1 MKKRTYSLFIF
12 VFWVSTLIL
21 GSCAPPV
28 DILPVDTEPIPIE
41 ETQPV
46 EEVEET
52 QAVEPVEASV
62 KVLQSE
68 QERDLNPSV
77 SDDALTQL
85 VADNNDFAWA
95 FFEQARSQEGNL
107 FFSPYSISVA
117 LAMTYA
123 GAREQTAAQMA
134 ETMHYSLPIHI
145 FHPAFNALDLA
156 LQGSGEDYGE
166 MQPFELNIANAI
178 WGQIGH
184 PFLPEFLDTLAMNYG
199 AGLRLTDFQNALEE
213 SRQEINQW
221 VEDQTKGRIKDLIPE
236 GSLMETTRL
245 VLTNAIYFKADWMM
259 PFSSELTMEKPFN
272 LLDGS
277 QVDVEMMAQS
287 EEHSYPYT
295 AGDGYQAIEMPYIGN
310 QVSMLLIVP
319 DQGNYEAIESQLN
332 TAMIQSID
340 TQIQE
345 QMVDLSMPKFSFTWK
360 LNLKEALEKMGM
372 RDAFQWELAD
382 FSGMDGKKDLHIQN
396 IFHKAFVAVD
406 EKGTEAAA
414 ATAVDMSLE
423 AMMEPGV
430 ELIVDRPFIFLIR
443 HQQTGTILF
452 AGRMLDPSEGE

>member
-1 MKKRTYSLFIF
+1 
-12 VFWVSTLIL
+12 V
-21 GSCAPPV
+21 A
-28 DILPVDTEPIPIE
+28 IE
-41 ETQPV
+41 ETQP
-46 EEVEET
+46 
-52 QAVEPVEASV
+52 VEPVEASV

-68 QERDLNPSV
+68 QERDLNPAVEPSEL
-77 SDDALTQL
+77 DQL

-95 FFEQARSQEGNL
+95 FFDQARSQDGNL

-123 GAREQTAAQMA
+123 GAREQTASQMA
-134 ETMHYSLPIHI
+134 ETMHYGLPQDTL
-145 FHPAFNALDLA
+145 HPAFNALDLA

-184 PFLPEFLDTLAMNYG
+184 PFLPAFLDTLAMNYG
-199 AGLRLTDFQNALEE
+199 AGLRLTDFQNALEA

-236 GSLMETTRL
+236 GSLTDATRL

-259 PFSSELTMEKPFN
+259 PFSADLTMEKPFN

-277 QVDVEMMAQS
+277 QVNVDMMAQS
-287 EEHSYPYT
+287 EEHSYPYA
-295 AGDGYQAIEMPYIGN
+295 AGDGYQAIELPYIGN

-319 DQGNYEAIESQLN
+319 DQGNYEAIEEQLDA
-332 TAMIQSID
+332 AMIEDIN
-340 TQIQE
+340 TQLLE
-345 QMVDLSMPKFSFTWK
+345 RLVDLSMPKFSFTWK
-360 LNLKEALEKMGM
+360 LNLKEALEVMGM
-372 RDAFQWELAD
+372 RDAFQTELAD
-382 FSGMDGKKDLHIQN
+382 FSGMDGEKDLHIQN

-430 ELIVDRPFIFLIR
+430 EFWVDRPFIFLIR
-443 HQQTGTILF
+443 HRETGAVLF
-452 AGRMLDPSEGE
+452 AGRMLDPSQGD